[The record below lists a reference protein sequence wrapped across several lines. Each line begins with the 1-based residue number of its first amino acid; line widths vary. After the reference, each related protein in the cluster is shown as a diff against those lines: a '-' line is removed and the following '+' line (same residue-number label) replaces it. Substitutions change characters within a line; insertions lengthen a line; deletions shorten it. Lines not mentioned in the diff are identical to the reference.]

1 MGCVGLDPAWGN
13 PPPWCWQAGVAPRP
27 HSIGASKVGDAGVG
41 TDTRAREGD
50 DALGTDYPSGDRLD
64 LPFAALFL
72 GRVSAVKRTQIYL
85 LDDRAIRVPLAY
97 LNRDGDRFL
106 TLRAV

>member
-13 PPPWCWQAGVAPRP
+13 PPPWCWQAGVAPGP

-64 LPFAALFL
+64 LPFAAFFL
-72 GRVSAVKRTQIYL
+72 GHVSAVKRTQIYL
-85 LDDRAIRVPLAY
+85 LDERTREPLAS
-97 LNRDGDRFL
+97 RPK
-106 TLRAV
+106 